1 MEHYDNVPVMG
12 HGWIRIAKQCR
23 MSSQQF
29 IQVADKIA
37 SQIEKANFG
46 SDQIHMFSLMDN
58 VDEGEVAFEIDE
70 ESARYNFK
78 AWSQFYLA
86 IQPFIEGALFCFEE
100 IPGQSEH
107 RVWKDN
113 YSNGSWTTAKGEIVF
128 QPWEDMKFNL
138 PDVGLNVKL

>member
-1 MEHYDNVPVMG
+1 MEHYDNVTVMG

-37 SQIEKANFG
+37 SQIEKANYG
-46 SDQIHMFSLMDN
+46 SDEIYMFSSMDD

-70 ESARYNFK
+70 DSARYNFK

-86 IQPFIEGALFCFEE
+86 IQPFIEDAVFCFEE

-128 QPWEDMKFNL
+128 QPEEAMKFNL
-138 PDVGLNVKL
+138 PDIGLNVKL

>member
-1 MEHYDNVPVMG
+1 MEHYDGVTVIG

-46 SDQIHMFSLMDN
+46 SDQIHMFSLMDDI
-58 VDEGEVAFEIDE
+58 DEGEVAFEIDE

-86 IQPFIEGALFCFEE
+86 IQPFIEDALFCFEE
-100 IPGQSEH
+100 IPGQPEH

-113 YSNGSWTTAKGEIVF
+113 YSKGSWATAKGEIVF